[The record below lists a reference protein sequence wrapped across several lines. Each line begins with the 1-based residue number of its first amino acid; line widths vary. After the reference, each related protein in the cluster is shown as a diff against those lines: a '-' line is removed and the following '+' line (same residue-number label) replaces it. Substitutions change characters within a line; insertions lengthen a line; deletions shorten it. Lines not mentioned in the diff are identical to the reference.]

1 MHLNSRFLNIIIS
14 FCIFLHL
21 NRALFLRLLVCMAL
35 KSYSRMDIHYYCRR
49 VRATILK
56 KVKGLCPYRTN
67 TQDSKIFKENL
78 ACPCNDMHYILILRS
93 LCFVGDANKI
103 KHYSQREARR
113 PRSHRVVFFC
123 STVMARLGLEILG
136 SREQQQ
142 GNSVALDSQTRR
154 SEFQYFTRDRDFSLF
169 SLSFQMLYN
178 FLYSVRQLS

>member
-1 MHLNSRFLNIIIS
+1 MHLSK
-14 FCIFLHL
+14 FLHIL
-21 NRALFLRLLVCMAL
+21 AFKSSTFLRLLVCMAL
-35 KSYSRMDIHYYCRR
+35 KSYSQIDIHYYCRR
-49 VRATILK
+49 VPATIFRQ
-56 KVKGLCPYRTN
+56 VKACAPYRIN

-103 KHYSQREARR
+103 KHYSQREARS
-113 PRSHRVVFFC
+113 PRSHSVVFFC

-154 SEFQYFTRDRDFSLF
+154 SEFQYSTRDRDFSLF
-169 SLSFQMLYN
+169 SPSFQMLYN